1 MLPQIRFFLFLQN
14 KPNHHHQVYLS
25 TTSSYLWR
33 PGTAVEADVVE
44 GGVVQ
49 AVLVLLHLG
58 LDAADP
64 SVAALLAPAAVLSPG
79 GAGPLQRGV
88 AAAAEL
94 DVVDGRVV
102 AEQTLVGLHADL
114 EGGEHARGA
123 VHGVGPLT
131 EAGENRGKRVN
142 EGGMWRRSRMWAG
155 NT

>member
-1 MLPQIRFFLFLQN
+1 M
-14 KPNHHHQVYLS
+14 
-25 TTSSYLWR
+25 
-33 PGTAVEADVVE
+33 EADVVE

-58 LDAADP
+58 LDAADS

-114 EGGEHARGA
+114 EGGERARGA

-131 EAGENRGKRVN
+131 EAGENREECVN
-142 EGGMWRRSRMWAG
+142 EEGMWRRSSMWAG
-155 NT
+155 KTLEGLEDPSTSKTPHSKSWQRRCVRVPPERVGKLAD